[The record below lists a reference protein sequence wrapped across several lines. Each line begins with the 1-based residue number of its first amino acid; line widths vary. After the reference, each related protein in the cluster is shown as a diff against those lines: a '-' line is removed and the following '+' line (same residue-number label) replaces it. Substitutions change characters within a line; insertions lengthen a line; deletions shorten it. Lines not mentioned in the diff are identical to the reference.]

1 MKQFQLSQLDSYL
14 DICQRSYSSLLEKP
28 VVLYQ
33 MPLDLFPTLV
43 LRFGKML
50 YLSLNQELNQLHK
63 PSIAYL
69 ELMPFYSSP
78 FYLILNFLSLSK
90 LNTSILDDN
99 TSFVT
104 NYLNPETI
112 KITESGE
119 RKLSRFDVGGQ
130 LPKGSTQSAIAPFN
144 LFGFCESP
152 PSLSKQL
159 SLKKYFQKAIAG
171 NLLFLSSLLAHIP
184 YLTTSR
190 SAEQNFLYTSN
201 FCLPLSNNGH
211 MTNLHFLLK
220 EFCLC
225 SILVTHHMSQVLI
238 KLLYILL
245 NCYYI
250 IIYHVFYETNVT
262 KWRLFFKLNL
272 LKFLNNF
279 IFVEQPP
286 LPFNQEVL
294 RK

>member
-1 MKQFQLSQLDSYL
+1 MWGVN
-14 DICQRSYSSLLEKP
+14 CQKGQHNR
-28 VVLYQ
+28 
-33 MPLDLFPTLV
+33 
-43 LRFGKML
+43 
-50 YLSLNQELNQLHK
+50 QLH
-63 PSIAYL
+63 PLI
-69 ELMPFYSSP
+69 YSV
-78 FYLILNFLSLSK
+78 
-90 LNTSILDDN
+90 
-99 TSFVT
+99 FV
-104 NYLNPETI
+104 NP
-112 KITESGE
+112 
-119 RKLSRFDVGGQ
+119 
-130 LPKGSTQSAIAPFN
+130 
-144 LFGFCESP
+144 P

-272 LKFLNNF
+272 LKFFNNF